1 MKIMHQRIFP
11 DFHIIISLIFLSLI
25 FSACADGSLKSISPE
40 NIITGTYDLEGTQI
54 NQQICMI
61 GCPPEREGEI
71 MQSDTFHVS
80 FPVEIKFYE
89 NRKDTLIFSGL
100 EGADVYIRNLGSNR
114 RVSNPRCLA
123 NNNLYD
129 CAYAVIKH
137 DRIVFDLIR
146 PGGAYTGEGK
156 LKNGKLELKTN
167 YFYRGINVDYDLSG
181 RKVD

>member
-1 MKIMHQRIFP
+1 MKIEKTLSSFQALKGRMFIP
-11 DFHIIISLIFLSLI
+11 KLSLEQRH
-25 FSACADGSLKSISPE
+25 FW
-40 NIITGTYDLEGTQI
+40 
-54 NQQICMI
+54 
-61 GCPPEREGEI
+61 
-71 MQSDTFHVS
+71 
-80 FPVEIKFYE
+80 
-89 NRKDTLIFSGL
+89 
-100 EGADVYIRNLGSNR
+100 VYIRNLGSNR

-167 YFYRGINVDYDLSG
+167 YFYRGINVDYELSG

>member
-1 MKIMHQRIFP
+1 MHQRIFP
-11 DFHIIISLIFLSLI
+11 DFHIIISLISLSLI

-100 EGADVYIRNLGSNR
+100 EGADVYPKIGLTTFLG
-114 RVSNPRCLA
+114 
-123 NNNLYD
+123 LYPES
-129 CAYAVIKH
+129 
-137 DRIVFDLIR
+137 R
-146 PGGAYTGEGK
+146 
-156 LKNGKLELKTN
+156 LKQESLKSP
-167 YFYRGINVDYDLSG
+167 LSG
-181 RKVD
+181 K